1 MATQRVIIPDEL
13 FGVLEWDEEGL
24 PAICAVNQ
32 AIANF
37 EPKAVFAW
45 HLSIIVELSEVAGN
59 GMPTAEENGVV
70 DALGTLLNAK
80 IKADGNALFLARTT
94 WNRTRQILYRVHDPR
109 MAHAGLTEIIEQEGP
124 ARPFEFKMDHDPKW
138 ALAEYFLESW
148 RT

>member
-32 AIANF
+32 TIANF
-37 EPKAVFAW
+37 EPKAVFGW

-59 GMPTAEENGVV
+59 GMPTAEEKEVV

-80 IKADGNALFLARTT
+80 IKADGNALFLARIT
-94 WNRTRQILYRVHDPR
+94 WNRTCVSSPKPLPANKPR
-109 MAHAGLTEIIEQEGP
+109 KHN
-124 ARPFEFKMDHDPKW
+124 RP
-138 ALAEYFLESW
+138 SSVIG
-148 RT
+148 